1 MPHFSAMVPHALLN
15 KLSHGAHVKT
25 LKGGKI
31 DAKLCISVSAK
42 ETAYFC
48 ELIGNS
54 DIKGLFM
61 WLVIQ
66 NDTTRGH
73 CNSFVIHCPAD
84 LAYIILICEEMLIRV
99 TVTDWNE
106 GLWLPVLLRGRGLIG
121 AKPAR
126 RVS

>member
-1 MPHFSAMVPHALLN
+1 MPHFGAMVPHALLN

-31 DAKLCISVSAK
+31 NAKLCVSVSAE

-66 NDTTRGH
+66 NDATRSH

-106 GLWLPVLLRGRGLIG
+106 GLWLPVLLRGRGLIRP
-121 AKPAR
+121 KPAR